1 LAACTLTL
9 CAGVAAARDRG
20 ADGQFSKR
28 SSSHFVLFQDVD
40 IDRASGW
47 RGSDRFE
54 RDVLAVLESAYDQLD
69 SALGLRP
76 PRAIRV
82 LVYDPSIFDAQFAG
96 LFRFA
101 AAGFYGGDIRIRG
114 DTRVTVQLA
123 RVLHHELVHAAFDAA
138 APSTFLP
145 AWVNEGIAEWF
156 EARTDGKRRLSVQQR
171 AILAN
176 AAQRGAL
183 LPIAELSTASFAHLG
198 PQAAGLAYL
207 QSYALI
213 EQLARTHGERD
224 LRRFSTELVR
234 TRDVNRSLARVFRTD
249 PQKLERALASELR

>member
-1 LAACTLTL
+1 MLSGLAACALTL

-123 RVLHHELVHAAFDAA
+123 RVLYMQ
-138 APSTFLP
+138 
-145 AWVNEGIAEWF
+145 
-156 EARTDGKRRLSVQQR
+156 GK
-171 AILAN
+171 
-176 AAQRGAL
+176 
-183 LPIAELSTASFAHLG
+183 TK
-198 PQAAGLAYL
+198 
-207 QSYALI
+207 
-213 EQLARTHGERD
+213 D
-224 LRRFSTELVR
+224 
-234 TRDVNRSLARVFRTD
+234 SLAT
-249 PQKLERALASELR
+249 LERARGMAPGNEQLEQLYRKVRGDVRD